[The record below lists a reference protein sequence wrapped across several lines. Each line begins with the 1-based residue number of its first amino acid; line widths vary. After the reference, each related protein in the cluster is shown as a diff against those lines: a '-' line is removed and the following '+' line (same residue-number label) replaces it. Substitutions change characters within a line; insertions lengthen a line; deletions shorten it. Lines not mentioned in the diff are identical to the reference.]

1 MFCWV
6 PQPQY
11 FHSYILKWLGI
22 IYVCLYEMR
31 NQKFI
36 RAQVRVRVIRSLP
49 WWLRC
54 SHGRKGGE
62 AGSRPSS
69 TCMTMPSTH
78 LELFDTERNWQDTK
92 ICAIPILLNALNLI
106 QNHLG
111 LLCLQM
117 VPCVT
122 LGQALLQDCSLNLL
136 KQMIDCSDQKYYL
149 TLWFFVA
156 N

>member
-11 FHSYILKWLGI
+11 FHSYILKWLDI

-31 NQKFI
+31 NQKI
-36 RAQVRVRVIRSLP
+36 TRAQVRVRVIRSLP

-78 LELFDTERNWQDTK
+78 WNSL
-92 ICAIPILLNALNLI
+92 
-106 QNHLG
+106 
-111 LLCLQM
+111 
-117 VPCVT
+117 T
-122 LGQALLQDCSLNLL
+122 LGETGKIPRYVLYPYYWMLSILFRITLASYLSKWCLALPWVEPYSKIAPSIYRN
-136 KQMIDCSDQKYYL
+136 K
-149 TLWFFVA
+149 W
-156 N
+156 